1 LAGGA
6 AIRKVSVGRPT
17 VETVTDLRTSGPQ
30 RPTGPAWAAAAPVPA
45 AGPGAPFATP
55 AVRHI
60 PAGPGTALGADAP
73 AGLETP
79 PPREVAD
86 GRPLTSL
93 PLTQIEF
100 AVVDVET
107 TGWSPTEARITEI
120 AAVKLRA
127 GQVTGEFSTLVD
139 PAMPVPADIEALTGI
154 SSQMVSAAPG
164 PADVL
169 PAWLRFARGCVLA
182 AHNAPFD
189 LGFLTAACDA
199 CGLAWPGF
207 AVLDTVAVA
216 RQVLVEGEAP
226 DCKLATLADFF
237 GAVELPRHR
246 ALADARATAAVLDVL
261 ITRLALLGICTF
273 DDLGEWLAVP

>member
-1 LAGGA
+1 
-6 AIRKVSVGRPT
+6 
-17 VETVTDLRTSGPQ
+17 VETVTDLRTGGPWG
-30 RPTGPAWAAAAPVPA
+30 PTGPAWTAAAPVPA
-45 AGPGAPFATP
+45 AGSGAPFGTP
-55 AVRHI
+55 AVRPL
-60 PAGPGTALGADAP
+60 PAGPETACGADTPAAP
-73 AGLETP
+73 ETAP
-79 PPREVAD
+79 IWELAD
-86 GRPLTSL
+86 SRPLTTRPLTTRPLTSL
-93 PLTQIEF
+93 PLTSRPLTQIEF

-107 TGWSPTEARITEI
+107 TGWSPAEARITEI

-127 GQVTGEFSTLVD
+127 GRVTGEFSTLVD

-199 CGLAWPGF
+199 CGLPWPGF

-216 RQVLVEGEAP
+216 RQVLVGGEAP
-226 DCKLATLADFF
+226 DCKLATLAAFF

-261 ITRLALLGICTF
+261 ITRLALLGIRTF